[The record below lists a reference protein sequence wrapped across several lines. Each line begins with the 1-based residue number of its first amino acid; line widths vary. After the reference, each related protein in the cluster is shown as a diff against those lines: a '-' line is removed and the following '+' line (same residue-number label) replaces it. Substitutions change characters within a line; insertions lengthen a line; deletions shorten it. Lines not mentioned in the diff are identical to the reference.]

1 MMFLGSRA
9 CDTLVAACVALMM
22 TMTAGMAAW
31 AAGPQPEPESQPE
44 STSHQVGATGPRC
57 GMPSHRDLPLQ
68 VMRGRCD
75 RGIPNKPPA

>member
-1 MMFLGSRA
+1 MTFLGSRV

-31 AAGPQPEPESQPE
+31 AAGPQPE
-44 STSHQVGATGPRC
+44 STSHQVGATGSRC
-57 GMPSHRDLPLQ
+57 GMPSHRELPLQ

-75 RGIPNKPPA
+75 RGIPYKPPA